1 MKNKPKTKVDELRDT
16 LKKKKAVEGKAP
28 QKEASEKKAPGDDN
42 SSKLK
47 AAEEVANNCND
58 KLLRMMAEFENSK
71 KRMAREHDD
80 LVKYGNEKLLT
91 ELLPSLDDLDRV
103 LDHVPEDA
111 SEDAIKI
118 ADGIELVRKSLLGAL
133 AKFGLKEVAAEG
145 EKFDPVHHEAV
156 AAVESEAHEPGSVM
170 AVHRKGYELFD
181 RLIRP
186 SMVTVAKE

>member
-16 LKKKKAVEGKAP
+16 LKKKKEVGEK
-28 QKEASEKKAPGDDN
+28 STSKKAVAEEAPGGEN
-42 SSKLK
+42 ASKLK
-47 AAEEVANNCND
+47 AAEEVANSCND

-80 LVKYGNEKLLT
+80 LIKYGNEKLLS

-111 SEDAIKI
+111 SADAIKI
-118 ADGIELVRKSLLGAL
+118 ADGIELVRKSLLSAL
-133 AKFGLKEVAAEG
+133 AKFGLTEVPAEG
-145 EKFDPVHHEAV
+145 KKFDPVHHEAV
-156 AAVESEAHEPGSVM
+156 AAVESEAHDPGSVM

-181 RLIRP
+181 RLLRP